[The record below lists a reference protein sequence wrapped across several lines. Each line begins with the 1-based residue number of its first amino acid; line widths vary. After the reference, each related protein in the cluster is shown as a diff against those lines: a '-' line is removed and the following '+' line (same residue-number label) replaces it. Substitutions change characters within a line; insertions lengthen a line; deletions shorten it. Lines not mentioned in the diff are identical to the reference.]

1 MTAPMRRLT
10 RGKGRLALVVAT
22 WLVAGCAT
30 ARVDAPEG
38 GSGRITALV
47 GEAVV
52 VRPGITRAQSLAV
65 ESRVFARDRIQTR
78 EESRAQITLA
88 DQSVMSIGERT
99 DIEIQEFRFDAGSR
113 VRNLLVRIGQGIMR
127 MNASS
132 AAATGPV
139 SLSANLASV
148 TFSGTEAVV
157 EVTPSRTAVASLEGR
172 VRVTS
177 TQPGVTGAVELR
189 PGEGTDVDAG
199 AAPKP
204 AAVWGAAR
212 LERVK
217 QATRV
222 P

>member
-1 MTAPMRRLT
+1 MTSMRRLA

-22 WLVAGCAT
+22 WVVAGCAT
-30 ARVDAPEG
+30 ARVDAPDG
-38 GSGRITALV
+38 AGQVTALV

-52 VRPGITRAQSLAV
+52 VRPGIAV
-65 ESRVFARDRIQTR
+65 QNLGVQSRVFARDRIQTR
-78 EESRAQITLA
+78 EASRAQITLA

-99 DIEIQEFRFDAGSR
+99 DVEIQEFRFDAGSR
-113 VRNLLVRIGQGIMR
+113 VRNLFVRIAQGIMR
-127 MNASS
+127 MSASS
-132 AAATGPV
+132 TAATGPV

-157 EVTPSRTAVASLEGR
+157 EVTASRTAVASLEGR

-177 TQPGVTGAVELR
+177 SQPGITGAVELG

>member
-1 MTAPMRRLT
+1 MRRVT
-10 RGKGRLALVVAT
+10 RGKGRLALVVAV
-22 WLVAGCAT
+22 WLVVACAM
-30 ARVDAPEG
+30 ARVEAPEG
-38 GSGRITALV
+38 GAGRITALV
-47 GEAVV
+47 GQAVV
-52 VRPGITRAQSLAV
+52 VRPGLARAQSLGL
-65 ESRVFARDRIQTR
+65 ESRVFARDRVMTR

-88 DQSVMSIGERT
+88 DQSVMNIGERT
-99 DIEIQEFRFDAGSR
+99 DVEIQEFRFNAGNRLRS
-113 VRNLLVRIGQGIMR
+113 LLVRIGQGIMR
-127 MNASS
+127 LSAST
-132 AAATGPV
+132 AASGPV
-139 SLSANLASV
+139 NLSANLASV
-148 TFSGTEAVV
+148 TFSGTEAIV
-157 EVTPSRTAVASLEGR
+157 EVTSTRTAVASLEGR

-177 TQPGVTGAVELR
+177 TQPGVPGEVELR